1 MTAETSSPSPWPQ
14 PTRRSAKRPSPDRLT
29 VAPDQS
35 FVVFLIGARVNR
47 FWMLPVVIGVGMAM
61 QRMLRELLSDP
72 DSGLLHVEGRGPGTM
87 VQYWRS
93 VEDLMHYARDKERSH
108 APAWRRWIREWAEGA
123 VGIWHETYVV
133 GPGQYECVYH
143 HMPER
148 GLGRALGQIPAE
160 GPLRT
165 AKGRLAAG
173 REAVAPV
180 RAA

>member
-1 MTAETSSPSPWPQ
+1 MTATTSTPATPKISGE
-14 PTRRSAKRPSPDRLT
+14 RLT
-29 VAPDQS
+29 VAPDHS
-35 FVVFLIGARVNR
+35 FVVFLIGARFNR
-47 FWMLPVVIGVGMAM
+47 WWALPVVFAVAAAM
-61 QRMLRELLSDP
+61 QRMLRELLADP
-72 DSGLLHVEGRGPGTM
+72 ESGLLHVEGRGPGMM

-93 VEDLMHYARDKERSH
+93 VDDLMRYARDKERSH

-148 GLGRALGQIPAE
+148 GLGRAIGRVAAD

-165 AKGRLAAG
+165 APGRLEAG
-173 REAVAPV
+173 RRASR
-180 RAA
+180 RAAAA